1 MTINRSKV
9 VIVGAGLVGSSTAF
23 SLITQGV
30 CDEVMIID
38 INKNK
43 ARGEVM
49 DLCHCVEYLNRNVKV
64 VEGDYT
70 DCGDADIVVITAGA
84 PPKPGQSRLDTLE
97 LSAKIVKTIVE
108 PIMASGFKGHFIV
121 VSNPVD
127 VIAYYVYKLS
137 GLPKNQV
144 IGTGTAMDSARLKY
158 FIGELI
164 NVDPRSVQGYTMGEH
179 GDSQMCPWS
188 HVTVGGKRIYDILE
202 DNPEYKDVDLD
213 EIVRRVT
220 RVGFDI
226 LEVKGTTS
234 YGIATTAA
242 GIIKA
247 IMNDENKIIPVSTLL
262 EGEFGESDVFCG
274 VPVILNRS
282 GVKDVVEVHMT
293 EEERARFKNSVA
305 VIRDYSQKLMD
316 KI

>member
-9 VIVGAGLVGSSTAF
+9 VIVGAGMVGSSTAF

-38 INKNK
+38 INKDK

-64 VEGDYT
+64 TQGTYE

-84 PPKPGQSRLDTLE
+84 PPKAGQTRLDTLE
-97 LSAKIVKTIVE
+97 LSAKIAKSIVT
-108 PIMASGFKGHFIV
+108 PIMEAGFKGHFIV

-127 VIAYYVYKLS
+127 IIAHYVYKIS

-144 IGTGTAMDSARLKY
+144 IGTGTAMDSARLKH
-158 FIGELI
+158 FIGELFH
-164 NVDPRSVQGYTMGEH
+164 VDPRSVQGYTMGEH

-188 HVTVGGKRIYDILE
+188 HVTVGGKRINDILS
-202 DNPEYKDVDLD
+202 DNKEYDDINLD
-213 EIVRRVT
+213 EIVYKVT

-226 LEVKGTTS
+226 LNIKGTTC

-247 IMNDENKIIPVSTLL
+247 VLNDENKIIPVSTLL
-262 EGEFGESDVFCG
+262 EGEFGERDVFCG
-274 VPVILNRS
+274 VPAILNRS
-282 GVKDVVEVHMT
+282 GVSDVVEVHLT
-293 EEERARFKNSVA
+293 EEELEKFKKSVG
-305 VIRDYSQKLMD
+305 VIREYTS
-316 KI
+316 KILSL

>member
-9 VIVGAGLVGSSTAF
+9 VIVGAGMVGSSTAF

-38 INKNK
+38 INKDK

-64 VEGDYT
+64 TQGTYE
-70 DCGDADIVVITAGA
+70 DCADADIVVITAGA
-84 PPKPGQSRLDTLE
+84 PPKTGQSRLDTLE
-97 LSAKIVKTIVE
+97 LSAKIAKSIVT
-108 PIMASGFKGHFIV
+108 PIMEAGFRGHFIV

-127 VIAYYVYKLS
+127 IIAHYVYKLS

-144 IGTGTAMDSARLKY
+144 IGTGTAMDSARLKH
-158 FIGELI
+158 FIGEI
-164 NVDPRSVQGYTMGEH
+164 FNVDPRSVQGYTMGEH

-188 HVTVGGKRIYDILE
+188 HVTVGGKRITDILS
-202 DNPEYKDVDLD
+202 DNKEYDNINLD
-213 EIVRRVT
+213 DIVYRVT

-226 LEVKGTTS
+226 LNVKGTTC

-247 IMNDENKIIPVSTLL
+247 VLNDENKIIPVSTFL
-262 EGEFGESDVFCG
+262 EGEFGEYDVFCG

-282 GVKDVVEVHMT
+282 GVKDVVEVHLT
-293 EEERARFKNSVA
+293 EEELVKFKHSVS
-305 VIRDYSQKLMD
+305 VIREYTN
-316 KI
+316 KIL